1 MVKPERRTRG
11 DLLVALAI
19 VVVCSVTAGLIW
31 WTSDARATVSRP
43 AATPLPA
50 LKSARDVPSTLRE
63 LWTAASPATTE
74 PVIAGGAVVTG
85 EGRQVDG
92 RDPATGAVLWSYA
105 RDVDLCGVTS
115 VYQDAVAVYPD
126 ARGCGQVS
134 TIDGKTGKRGPTRT
148 AYADPQVRLSTDGT
162 TVLSA
167 GDSRLEQWRS
177 DMVRMNSW
185 GALDAR
191 IKPDVPAQPLCRLVS
206 AAASPSAVSVIE
218 SCPQQPDERLTLLRP
233 DKEEDQPFTKHV
245 SLPGVPTGSDAQ
257 VIAVSETT
265 TAVYLPTPKPTVNVV
280 DENGTT
286 IASTLLPK
294 PAAADATMSRA
305 GDLITWF
312 TGDSVMVFDANG
324 LHYRYTVGAVGGQA
338 PVGPATMLAGKL
350 LVPVT
355 TGYDVFNAQTGAGQ
369 SHIQL
374 SRPPSPGPVV
384 PAVAGSTLLEQRGP
398 TLVALGA

>member
-1 MVKPERRTRG
+1 
-11 DLLVALAI
+11 
-19 VVVCSVTAGLIW
+19 
-31 WTSDARATVSRP
+31 
-43 AATPLPA
+43 
-50 LKSARDVPSTLRE
+50 
-63 LWTAASPATTE
+63 
-74 PVIAGGAVVTG
+74 
-85 EGRQVDG
+85 
-92 RDPATGAVLWSYA
+92 
-105 RDVDLCGVTS
+105 
-115 VYQDAVAVYPD
+115 
-126 ARGCGQVS
+126 
-134 TIDGKTGKRGPTRT
+134 
-148 AYADPQVRLSTDGT
+148 LSTDGT

-177 DMVRMNSW
+177 DMVRMNSY

-233 DKEEDQPFTKHV
+233 DKEEDQPLVKHV
-245 SLPGVPTGSDAQ
+245 ALPGVPADSDAQ

-265 TAVYLPTPKPTVNVV
+265 TAVYLPTPKPTVNVI
-280 DENGTT
+280 DETGNTVS
-286 IASTLLPK
+286 STLLPK
-294 PAAADATMSRA
+294 PASPDATMSRA
-305 GDLITWF
+305 GDLITWW

-324 LHYRYTVGAVGGQA
+324 LHYRYTVSPVGGQA

-374 SRPPSPGPVV
+374 IRPASTAPVV
-384 PAVAGSTLLEQRGP
+384 PAVAGSTLLEQRGG